1 MPKQLIEF
9 SLENGET
16 ILVEVEPP
24 TGGGARPIA
33 DGQNQIIKI
42 SGTLEQEFKK
52 IIKPFAVA
60 SSTIISELQKIE
72 KSADEIE
79 LKFGLKLS
87 LESGTF
93 TGVLGKVGGEANYEV
108 TLKWNKNDN
117 QP

>member
-1 MPKQLIEF
+1 LY
-9 SLENGET
+9 
-16 ILVEVEPP
+16 
-24 TGGGARPIA
+24 
-33 DGQNQIIKI
+33 
-42 SGTLEQEFKK
+42 
-52 IIKPFAVA
+52 
-60 SSTIISELQKIE
+60 
-72 KSADEIE
+72 EIE